1 MAMLDAHANELR
13 RSMTRRLA
21 DSAQTLDWL
30 SRRLV
35 SPVAYI
41 GRQRLQL
48 RGLQSRL
55 AHAAQSSLRQARYQ
69 LANMQTRL
77 RSTLPDTASHRIHLV
92 YEGRRMTALT
102 AANILR
108 QRNAL
113 DALNTQLALL
123 DPQRT
128 LERGYAIVMDSKGK
142 AIRAPKDLQP
152 RDVVTMRLAEGTA
165 TVGIASVQPGLE

>member
-1 MAMLDAHANELR
+1 
-13 RSMTRRLA
+13 
-21 DSAQTLDWL
+21 
-30 SRRLV
+30 
-35 SPVAYI
+35 
-41 GRQRLQL
+41 
-48 RGLQSRL
+48 
-55 AHAAQSSLRQARYQ
+55 
-69 LANMQTRL
+69 
-77 RSTLPDTASHRIHLV
+77 
-92 YEGRRMTALT
+92 MTALT